1 MKPDN
6 IFIDTQRET
15 FNQRTQYIVY
25 VIVASVWILLLVKN
39 SWIYLDQSFSLL
51 DALEL
56 FFILTFF
63 PFVILYSQHQ
73 IRHHLKNQKEE
84 YKVLFEMNPNAMW
97 IYDVATL
104 KFLMVNKSACV
115 LYGYTKDEFLSMKV
129 SEIRPP
135 DDVPA
140 LLEEISKNGDEEYFY
155 HWSGRWRH
163 KTKSGEMIYA
173 EVSSHKLNF
182 NGRKASLVLSYDI
195 TDKVMQEIK
204 LQTINQELEQ
214 KVDARTYDFLL
225 LNNKLVEQNT
235 VIRAANLDLTRL
247 SDELKKA
254 NEKIKEHS
262 ELKNRFVTMVSHEFR
277 TPLSTIRFSA
287 EYISRYHK
295 RITMDQILEKVDGI
309 SKQIVHMDAMLS
321 GVLTVGKTDTI
332 KIKVV
337 TEAVDV
343 RELLKSIVKDVH
355 QSTNFTHDIRI
366 ELGDIPPVIHT
377 DEKLLRNIFNNLL
390 TNAIKYSPDNKNIL
404 FTVVAENNELCF
416 KVRDYGMGVEN
427 DDINKIFEPFYRTEN
442 TKHIQGTGLGL
453 SIVKRAVDLIDGRI
467 SVSSAP
473 GMGAEFSIWLPV
485 KKDEVLSHVMLGK

>member
-1 MKPDN
+1 
-6 IFIDTQRET
+6 
-15 FNQRTQYIVY
+15 
-25 VIVASVWILLLVKN
+25 
-39 SWIYLDQSFSLL
+39 
-51 DALEL
+51 
-56 FFILTFF
+56 
-63 PFVILYSQHQ
+63 
-73 IRHHLKNQKEE
+73 
-84 YKVLFEMNPNAMW
+84 
-97 IYDVATL
+97 
-104 KFLMVNKSACV
+104 
-115 LYGYTKDEFLSMKV
+115 
-129 SEIRPP
+129 
-135 DDVPA
+135 
-140 LLEEISKNGDEEYFY
+140 
-155 HWSGRWRH
+155 
-163 KTKSGEMIYA
+163 
-173 EVSSHKLNF
+173 
-182 NGRKASLVLSYDI
+182 
-195 TDKVMQEIK
+195 
-204 LQTINQELEQ
+204 
-214 KVDARTYDFLL
+214 
-225 LNNKLVEQNT
+225 
-235 VIRAANLDLTRL
+235 
-247 SDELKKA
+247 
-254 NEKIKEHS
+254 
-262 ELKNRFVTMVSHEFR
+262 
-277 TPLSTIRFSA
+277 
-287 EYISRYHK
+287 
-295 RITMDQILEKVDGI
+295 
-309 SKQIVHMDAMLS
+309 
-321 GVLTVGKTDTI
+321 KTDTI